1 MRPLDTVLCPVRDR
15 PVSYELL
22 CTACLYF
29 AECHGDEADTISAS
43 KSKKTDGPGVIR
55 THDLRR
61 VKAQSAC
68 FSIIFCCLFFYLKN
82 NAEAYFVEAA
92 TQQMSLC
99 LAVPHSYRLK
109 LL

>member
-61 VKAQSAC
+61 VKAMVS
-68 FSIIFCCLFFYLKN
+68 
-82 NAEAYFVEAA
+82 
-92 TQQMSLC
+92 SLD
-99 LAVPHSYRLK
+99 K
-109 LL
+109 